1 MQRGILSRL
10 NLKEGEIKHFTFK
23 HLSPSFFKI
32 LSLHKYGNV
41 RFYLNR
47 TSPEI
52 VTKIMKGDNI
62 DPDYLEYEA
71 EKKNRLLIN
80 PNHKMFCKGCLYL
93 LTVKAMKTTES
104 SLYLGDS

>member
-1 MQRGILSRL
+1 
-10 NLKEGEIKHFTFK
+10 
-23 HLSPSFFKI
+23 
-32 LSLHKYGNV
+32 
-41 RFYLNR
+41 
-47 TSPEI
+47 
-52 VTKIMKGDNI
+52 MKGDNI